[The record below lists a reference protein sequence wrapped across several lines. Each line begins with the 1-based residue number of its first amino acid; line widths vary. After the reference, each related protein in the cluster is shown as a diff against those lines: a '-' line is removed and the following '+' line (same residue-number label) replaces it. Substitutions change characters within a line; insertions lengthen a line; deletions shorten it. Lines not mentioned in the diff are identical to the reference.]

1 MRVYQGTVTA
11 IAVCL
16 ALAGCQD
23 DGKEPTSGKS
33 ATSTSSPTDEA
44 PTEVPVASGPAIKG
58 DSFTVHVPE
67 GWTFDKTFST
77 EFIDQYINSAGAGD
91 ERLFVGELSGE
102 VRPLDAVA
110 KENFATFA
118 TTGTQRK
125 RLPDA
130 EIAGQPAYHYTAKA
144 GLGVVTEELGV
155 VREGQQVSFQ
165 ISLTGSKA
173 ERQAVIDSILASW
186 EWTA

>member
-1 MRVYQGTVTA
+1 MRVFQGTVAA

-16 ALAGCQD
+16 ALAGCQE
-23 DGKEPTSGKS
+23 DGKDSRSGTS
-33 ATSTSSPTDEA
+33 ATSTSSPTDDA
-44 PTEVPVASGPAIKG
+44 PTEAPAATGPVITG
-58 DSFTVHVPE
+58 DIFTVHVPE

-77 EFIDQYINSAGAGD
+77 DFVDQYTNPAGAGN

-102 VRPLDAVA
+102 VRPLEEVA
-110 KENFATFA
+110 KANFTSFA

-125 RLPDA
+125 RVADA

-144 GLGVVTEELGV
+144 GDGVVTEEFGV

-165 ISLTGSKA
+165 ISLAGSGA
-173 ERQAVIDSILASW
+173 ERQAVIDAILASW
-186 EWTA
+186 KWA

>member
-1 MRVYQGTVTA
+1 MRVFQGAVTA

-16 ALAGCQD
+16 LLAGCQD
-23 DGKEPTSGKS
+23 DGEEPRSGTST
-33 ATSTSSPTDEA
+33 TSTSSPSDEA
-44 PTEVPVASGPAIKG
+44 PTEAPAAGGPAITG
-58 DSFTVHVPE
+58 DIFTLHVPE

-77 EFIDQYINSAGAGD
+77 EFIDQYTNPAGAGN

-102 VRPLDAVA
+102 VRPLDEVA
-110 KENFATFA
+110 KANFTSFA

-125 RLPDA
+125 RVADA
-130 EIAGQPAYHYTAKA
+130 EIAGQPAYHYTAK
-144 GLGVVTEELGV
+144 GEYGVFTEEFGV

-165 ISLTGSKA
+165 ISLAGSKA

-186 EWTA
+186 EWT

>member
-1 MRVYQGTVTA
+1 MRVFLGTVTA

-23 DGKEPTSGKS
+23 DGKEPRSGRS

-44 PTEVPVASGPAIKG
+44 PTEAPAANGPTITG
-58 DSFTVHVPE
+58 DTFTVHVPE
-67 GWTFDKTFST
+67 GWRFEKTFST
-77 EFIDQYINSAGAGD
+77 DFIDQYSNSAAAGT
-91 ERLFVGELSGE
+91 EELFVGELSGE
-102 VRPLDAVA
+102 VRPLDEVA
-110 KENFATFA
+110 KENFTTFA

-125 RLPDA
+125 RVADA
-130 EIAGQPAYHYTAKA
+130 EIAGQPAYHYTAK
-144 GLGVVTEELGV
+144 GEYGMFTEEFGV

-165 ISLTGSKA
+165 ITLAGSRA

-186 EWTA
+186 EWT